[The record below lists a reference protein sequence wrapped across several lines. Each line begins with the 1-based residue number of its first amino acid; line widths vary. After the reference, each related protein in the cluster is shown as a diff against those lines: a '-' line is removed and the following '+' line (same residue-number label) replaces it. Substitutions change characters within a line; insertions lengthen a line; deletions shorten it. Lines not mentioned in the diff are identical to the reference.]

1 MCVFVCAQSLSCVHL
16 FVTPWTVACQAPLSM
31 GTLQARILEC
41 VAMPSSTGS
50 FQRRDQTQVSQIAG
64 RFFTIWATRK
74 ASISPFLSGEC
85 NGFDEPKK
93 ARSSW
98 ESGKPLQLGD
108 QEDPRV
114 AVSQPW
120 ELVLFKVAKWPQNEE
135 HVACQRGC
143 NTTKLNNKSEH

>member
-1 MCVFVCAQSLSCVHL
+1 MCYAVLSLSCLTLCNHMGPCRFL
-16 FVTPWTVACQAPLSM
+16 CPWGLSRQEYWSVLPCPPPRDLSNE
-31 GTLQARILEC
+31 GIKPRSPKLQA
-41 VAMPSSTGS
+41 
-50 FQRRDQTQVSQIAG
+50 D
-64 RFFTIWATRK
+64 FFTIWATRK

-98 ESGKPLQLGD
+98 ESGNPLQLGD